1 MGPDDAGKP
10 LTRAFRPL
18 PEALVFS
25 AYPFSQVEVDPTQ
38 TLIERRFVEV
48 TVVIDPTP
56 DIRIAH
62 SGQVIEGLVGLGL
75 KAPAPDITAELLE
88 RLIGCRRQERDA
100 VFAAATVHPLQP
112 LPVGLHLLE
121 GLPDFPL
128 RDVERLCLGH
138 AAPPVT
144 GWPPTS
150 AGHRSPF
157 GPVPL
162 QNLHPYYGL
171 LRPCAPHRYS
181 GSCGGLPLEL
191 LPWHR
196 GDRFPRST
204 KEPDP
209 GSRRLQAGRRSGRAS
224 GLRPNSSQ
232 GPLPSPWFRH
242 RPVNFG
248 TSSAVRLRSSLRIS
262 PDGIKS
268 RLFLRRSPPPLLTA
282 AARSGLKPAPDRRLR
297 GACPH
302 LFCRSTPPLQ
312 SVCSRRTQWAS
323 LNFGFRPFA
332 ALQDR
337 PSERAGSTRKRTLAE
352 GVGCAKRRL
361 CCLRQ
366 KRQNKRPPGGRS
378 QCRVGLDDR
387 TPSDA
392 NLEFSLSARNR
403 VDRGSVL
410 RFEFEAIDYCQRG
423 LDAPVCLYAPVCL
436 FAFHFDRSGICRIR
450 PEPRGG

>member
-1 MGPDDAGKP
+1 MSRRDKSHSGWYPCSRRSSSSADGAPIGSPQDALGAPLARLRLRRAFDNDRWHRPHTVRTERQVPLPLWGCYPPHRWREVAPRRQPVPEPVEVAGKSS
-10 LTRAFRPL
+10 LELRNRL
-18 PEALVFS
+18 S
-25 AYPFSQVEVDPTQ
+25 
-38 TLIERRFVEV
+38 I
-48 TVVIDPTP
+48 
-56 DIRIAH
+56 H
-62 SGQVIEGLVGLGL
+62 SS
-75 KAPAPDITAELLE
+75 
-88 RLIGCRRQERDA
+88 RS
-100 VFAAATVHPLQP
+100 
-112 LPVGLHLLE
+112 PVGLHLLE

-150 AGHRSPF
+150 AGYRSPF

-209 GSRRLQAGRRSGRAS
+209 GSRRLQAGCRSGRAS

-262 PDGIKS
+262 PDGI
-268 RLFLRRSPPPLLTA
+268 
-282 AARSGLKPAPDRRLR
+282 
-297 GACPH
+297 
-302 LFCRSTPPLQ
+302 
-312 SVCSRRTQWAS
+312 
-323 LNFGFRPFA
+323 
-332 ALQDR
+332 
-337 PSERAGSTRKRTLAE
+337 
-352 GVGCAKRRL
+352 
-361 CCLRQ
+361 
-366 KRQNKRPPGGRS
+366 
-378 QCRVGLDDR
+378 
-387 TPSDA
+387 
-392 NLEFSLSARNR
+392 
-403 VDRGSVL
+403 
-410 RFEFEAIDYCQRG
+410 
-423 LDAPVCLYAPVCL
+423 
-436 FAFHFDRSGICRIR
+436 
-450 PEPRGG
+450 

>member
-1 MGPDDAGKP
+1 RPVTVRVGMEHGFQARLQIPTDNLLRDAIGYRRDAQR
-10 LTRAFRPL
+10 TRAAAGFGDVHPPHRWREVAPRGQPV
-18 PEALVFS
+18 PE
-25 AYPFSQVEVDPTQ
+25 PVEVARKSR
-38 TLIERRFVEV
+38 LELRNRLSI
-48 TVVIDPTP
+48 
-56 DIRIAH
+56 H
-62 SGQVIEGLVGLGL
+62 SS
-75 KAPAPDITAELLE
+75 
-88 RLIGCRRQERDA
+88 RS
-100 VFAAATVHPLQP
+100 
-112 LPVGLHLLE
+112 PVGLHLLE

-302 LFCRSTPPLQ
+302 LFCSSTPPLQ
-312 SVCSRRTQWAS
+312 SVCSRRTRCIRSRTSATC
-323 LNFGFRPFA
+323 LTEIA
-332 ALQDR
+332 AVGSSISTMR
-337 PSERAGSTRKRTLAE
+337 ACERRVRAMATACRCPPDICRTR
-352 GVGCAKRRL
+352 
-361 CCLRQ
+361 
-366 KRQNKRPPGGRS
+366 S
-378 QCRVGLDDR
+378 
-387 TPSDA
+387 
-392 NLEFSLSARNR
+392 
-403 VDRGSVL
+403 
-410 RFEFEAIDYCQRG
+410 RG
-423 LDAPVCLYAPVCL
+423 L
-436 FAFHFDRSGICRIR
+436 
-450 PEPRGG
+450 